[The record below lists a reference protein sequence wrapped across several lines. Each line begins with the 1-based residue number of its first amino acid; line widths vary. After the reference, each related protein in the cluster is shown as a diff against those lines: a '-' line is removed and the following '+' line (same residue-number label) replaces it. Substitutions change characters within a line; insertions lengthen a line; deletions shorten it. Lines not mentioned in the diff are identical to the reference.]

1 MTFITKVIFFIFI
14 FYQTMR
20 KILILFV
27 LLFITDIYAQNVL
40 PLKERAEFVNKLQ
53 KDRLTN
59 LLPTL
64 MEKTGIDMWVLIAR
78 EYNEDPIIKTMLPP
92 TWLNARRTT
101 IIVFSLDSKSKK
113 FESVAIARYAFG
125 DNIPSIWN
133 KEKQPNQWEALKDY
147 IVNKNPKKI
156 GINTSSYESL
166 ADGLS
171 KYHYDQLYNVLP
183 SKLRNKI
190 VSAEDLAI
198 AWIETRTEL
207 EMTVYSQL
215 IEISSSIIRE
225 AFSTKVITPGITTT
239 DDVVWWMREKVKKL
253 GLDTW
258 FHPSVDVQRKDN
270 SDLYAFDGL
279 SKFDIIQ
286 PGDLVHCDFGI
297 TYLTLNTDTQ
307 ELAYVL
313 KPRETSAPE
322 YLINALK
329 EGNRVQDIFTN
340 NFKQGAT
347 GNEILKQS
355 LNQGKAEGLRP
366 SIYTHP
372 LGTYG
377 HSAGTTIGMWDS
389 QNGVPYTGDHPLQF
403 NTSYAIEL
411 NTTVYIPE
419 WKKDVRIMLEV
430 PGFFDEDGFRYIKG
444 RQTKFIL
451 IGDTQYGLTN

>member
-1 MTFITKVIFFIFI
+1 
-14 FYQTMR
+14 
-20 KILILFV
+20 
-27 LLFITDIYAQNVL
+27 
-40 PLKERAEFVNKLQ
+40 
-53 KDRLTN
+53 
-59 LLPTL
+59 
-64 MEKTGIDMWVLIAR
+64 
-78 EYNEDPIIKTMLPP
+78 MLPP

-101 IIVFSLDSKSKK
+101 IIVFSLDSKTKEFS
-113 FESVAIARYAFG
+113 SVAIARYAFG

-133 KEKQPNQWEALKDY
+133 KEQQPNQWEALKDY
-147 IVNKNPKKI
+147 IVSKNPEKI

-183 SKLRNKI
+183 SKFKKRV

-215 IEISSSIIRE
+215 VEISSAIIRE
-225 AFSTKVITPGITTT
+225 AFSTQVITPGITTT
-239 DDVVWWMREKVKKL
+239 DDVVWWMREKVLEL

-258 FHPSVDVQRKDN
+258 FHPSVDVQRQDN

-286 PGDLVHCDFGI
+286 PGDLIHCDFGI
-297 TYLTLNTDTQ
+297 SYLTLNTDTQ
-307 ELAYVL
+307 ELGYVL
-313 KPRETSAPE
+313 KPGETKAPD

-340 NFKQGAT
+340 NFLYGVS
-347 GNEILKQS
+347 GNDILKRS
-355 LNQGKAEGLRP
+355 LQEGKAEGLRP

-377 HSAGTTIGMWDS
+377 HSAGTTLGMWDS
-389 QNGVPYTGDHPLQF
+389 QGGVPFTGDYPLQY
-403 NTSYAIEL
+403 NTAYAIEL

-419 WKKDVRIMLEV
+419 WKKDIRIMLEV
-430 PGFFDEDGFRYIKG
+430 PGFFGEDGFRYIKG
-444 RQTKFIL
+444 RQTEYLL
-451 IGDTQYGLTN
+451 IGPNQEGLTD

>member
-1 MTFITKVIFFIFI
+1 
-14 FYQTMR
+14 MR
-20 KILILFV
+20 KILITIST
-27 LLFITDIYAQNVL
+27 LFILNINAQDIL
-40 PLKERAEFVNKLQ
+40 PLKERAEFINKLQ
-53 KDRLTN
+53 KDRFNN
-59 LLPTL
+59 LLPKL

-101 IIVFSLDSKSKK
+101 IVVFSLDQKTKE

-125 DNIPSIWN
+125 ENIPSIWN
-133 KEKQPNQWEALKDY
+133 KEEQPNQWQALSDY
-147 IVNKNPKKI
+147 IISKNPENI
-156 GINTSSYESL
+156 GINTSSYEPL

-183 SKLRNKI
+183 LKFQKRI
-190 VSAEDLAI
+190 TSAEDLSI

-215 IEISSSIIRE
+215 VEISSAIIRE
-225 AFSTKVITPGITTT
+225 AFSTQVITPGITTT
-239 DDVVWWMREKVKKL
+239 DDVVWWMREKVLEL

-258 FHPSVDVQRKDN
+258 FHPSVDVQRMDD

-286 PGDLVHCDFGI
+286 PGDLIHCDFGI

-307 ELAYVL
+307 ELGYIL
-313 KPRETSAPE
+313 KPGETKAPDYLVSAM
-322 YLINALK
+322 K
-329 EGNRVQDIFTN
+329 DGNRVQDIFTN
-340 NFKQGAT
+340 NFRYGAT
-347 GNEILKQS
+347 GNEILKKS
-355 LNQGKAEGLRP
+355 LEEGRAEGHRP

-377 HSAGTTIGMWDS
+377 RSAGTTIGRWDS
-389 QNGVPYTGDHPLQF
+389 QGGVTFTGDHPLQY
-403 NTSYAIEL
+403 NTAYAIEL

-430 PGFFDEDGFRYIKG
+430 PGFFGEDGFRYIKG
-444 RQTKFIL
+444 RQTEHL
-451 IGDTQYGLTN
+451 LVGPNQAGLDD